1 MTARN
6 DVTGDK
12 IQTKTNSEEYRNNFD
27 NIDFGTPLY
36 NIPRETWVE
45 TPEGHRFFFD
55 HIDGMYSYCKEV
67 GGGISHYSASM
78 KVYISKDQS

>member
-36 NIPRETWVE
+36 NIPPKTWVE
-45 TPEGHRFFFD
+45 TL
-55 HIDGMYSYCKEV
+55 V
-67 GGGISHYSASM
+67 GLVS
-78 KVYISKDQS
+78 

>member
-6 DVTGDK
+6 DITGDK
-12 IQTKTNSEEYRNNFD
+12 LQSKVTTTEYAKGYD
-27 NIDFGTPLY
+27 KIFGTPLY

-45 TPEGHRFFFD
+45 TNEGHRFFFD
-55 HIDGMYSYCKEV
+55 HLDGMYSLCREV

-78 KVYISKDQS
+78 KVKISKEQS